1 LGTFTAP
8 ATVKPANPWS
18 SKCLNS
24 TTMMR
29 LDNGRIE
36 QVRVT
41 GGSENT
47 VAINGATIPARQY
60 QIDGATR
67 YKIWI
72 DQHDI
77 PVMFIVEDDSGEVTF
92 TLER

>member
-1 LGTFTAP
+1 M
-8 ATVKPANPWS
+8 V
-18 SKCLNS
+18 
-24 TTMMR
+24 
-29 LDNGRIE
+29 
-36 QVRVT
+36 
-41 GGSENT
+41 
-47 VAINGATIPARQY
+47 ATIPARQY

-77 PVMFIVEDDSGEVTF
+77 PVMFVVEDDSGEVTF